1 MPKKQKHSVILILL
15 LAVFVSVIAV
25 ACILNYSAAA
35 QNNRDAAKADRE
47 YARISRENKENK
59 DFLENDDH
67 SEYYEQVAREQY
79 DYGKPGERVYFYET
93 PNLETTDDAE
103 SEDEET
109 SEEETSDEETSEEE
123 TSEEE
128 TTQEETSVVEPT
140 EGVSSAPDSSEN

>member
-103 SEDEET
+103 SEDEEM
-109 SEEETSDEETSEEE
+109 SEEE

>member
-109 SEEETSDEETSEEE
+109 SEEETS
-123 TSEEE
+123 EEE